1 MPHSYTQLFV
11 HAVWATKRRAKVI
24 TPETQPRLF
33 AYISGVASNIG
44 AQALAVGGVEDHV
57 HVLLQLPANL
67 PVSKAVAAIK
77 ANSGRWLNDTYPEIE
92 FGQWQEGYAA
102 FSISIAGVGRT
113 ENYIRN
119 QAEHHKQESYQ
130 AELRRF
136 LLRHGI
142 EEIELS

>member
-1 MPHSYTQLFV
+1 MSHSYTKLFV

-24 TPETQPRLF
+24 APEIQPRLF

-44 AQALAVGGVEDHV
+44 RRLWWLAALRTMFMCCFHC
-57 HVLLQLPANL
+57 PANL
-67 PVSKAVAAIK
+67 QVSKAVATIK

-102 FSISIAGVGRT
+102 FSIGIAGVART
-113 ENYIRN
+113 EHYIRN
-119 QAEHHKQESYQ
+119 QAEHHKLESYQ

-142 EEIELS
+142 EEIEPS